1 MITYIQDS
9 NQNSATALTVS
20 KPLPPEVEK
29 YAQQFLTFAK
39 ASTENTIS
47 MCELLNNAKIE
58 LKQKE
63 NNQKNDLFN
72 ELCKSIGYSKGA
84 NDPTIKKFVRI
95 GECAN
100 RFRPYIDKLPNSW
113 TTLYEITQLDNA
125 LFEHA
130 IENGAINI
138 KMIGREVKSLKQINQ
153 PQIEKKVEVV
163 AKKPAVLITLEND
176 ADITIL
182 DAFLK
187 ELEVLKFS
195 YKFELSANDVLQNIL
210 KNT

>member
-9 NQNSATALTVS
+9 NQNNATALTVS
-20 KPLPPEVEK
+20 KQLPPEVEK

-63 NNQKNDLFN
+63 NNQKNELFN
-72 ELCKSIGYSKGA
+72 ALCKSIGYSKGA

-113 TTLYEITQLDNA
+113 TTLYEITQLDNG

-153 PQIEKKVEVV
+153 PQIEKKVEVI

-176 ADITIL
+176 ADKTII

-195 YKFELSANDVLQNIL
+195 YKFELSANDVAQNIL